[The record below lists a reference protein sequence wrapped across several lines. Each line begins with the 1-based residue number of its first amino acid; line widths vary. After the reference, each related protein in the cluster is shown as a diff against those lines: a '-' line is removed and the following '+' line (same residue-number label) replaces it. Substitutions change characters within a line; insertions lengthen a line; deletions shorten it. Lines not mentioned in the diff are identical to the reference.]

1 MGDEYLE
8 VLKVKLNEFKALSN
22 YLRNPAVSTQHG
34 VKERVIILYSLL
46 QKILL
51 GRQ

>member
-34 VKERVIILYSLL
+34 VKGES
-46 QKILL
+46 
-51 GRQ
+51 